1 MRSLVGLIGDY
12 FDTSWVKNSIQY
24 GRGES
29 AFKLETVSNGQFDD
43 LSKDVKENLLY
54 TYRKLPKSMFNN
66 LTLHSILSFFDST
79 ELFFEILS
87 TTISNYF
94 EKLKSTRW
102 NNYLAKVI
110 SQYIEG
116 YTIFLIEA
124 TKAIVRL
131 LLLWKNSGTI
141 LVHQKVPSRTS
152 MSRENDFIFN
162 KEQKRQTFKDLYN
175 AQYSVTPTKTSLEII
190 LSEVLWIIRPVLYVY
205 YTKICKDNSWKPWT
219 VSLIMDVL
227 SYYFTKNV
235 KMNEEEKSE
244 KSRRALFLL
253 FYILRGPFF
262 DTFFSFDKNN
272 IMYTLSN
279 KIPFI
284 GSVLSKLLILLY
296 EYNIY

>member
-1 MRSLVGLIGDY
+1 MRSVVGLIGDY
-12 FDTSWVKNSIQY
+12 FDISWVKNSIHY

-29 AFKLETVSNGQFDD
+29 AFKLDNISNEQFED

-54 TYRKLPKSMFNN
+54 TFRKLPKSMFHN

-79 ELFFEILS
+79 ELLFEILS
-87 TTISNYF
+87 TSISHNF

-102 NNYLAKVI
+102 NNVIAKVI
-110 SQYIEG
+110 SQKIEG
-116 YTIFLIEA
+116 YTILLIEA

-141 LVHQKVPSRTS
+141 IVHHKVPSRS
-152 MSRENDFIFN
+152 YMSQQNDFIFN

-175 AQYSVTPTKTSLEII
+175 VQYSVTPTKTSFEII
-190 LSEVLWIIRPVLYVY
+190 ISEVLWIIRPVIYVY
-205 YTKICKDNSWKPWT
+205 YTKICKDQSWKPWT

-227 SYYFTKNV
+227 SFYFTKNV
-235 KMNEEEKSE
+235 RMNEEEKAE
-244 KSRRALFLL
+244 KSRRAIFLL

-262 DTFFSFDKNN
+262 DMLFASDNN
-272 IMYTLSN
+272 IMSILTD

-284 GSVLSKLLILLY
+284 GSIFSM
-296 EYNIY
+296 